1 MRGGW
6 LLAAAFLP
14 LAGCLHAEP
23 EERVVWRPIHQIE
36 TAPDKFEERVSV
48 ALYADEAVA
57 YVRKMQAEGWGVLAQ
72 FSAAEAGTIVDDPV
86 KPKLIVIFQRYN
98 TKQ

>member
-1 MRGGW
+1 
-6 LLAAAFLP
+6 

-23 EERVVWRPIHQIE
+23 EERLVRRPIHLIE
-36 TAPDKFEERVSV
+36 PAPEKFEERVSV
-48 ALYADEAVA
+48 TLYADEAIA

-72 FSAAEAGTIVDDPV
+72 YSAAEPGTIVDDAV

-98 TKQ
+98 TRQ